1 MSRIGSLNCRS
12 FEDRIHQ
19 ILDDR
24 LTLTGDDLLM
34 AHAARCADCE
44 QILND
49 YDSVD
54 DSVKLLPAD
63 LAEILREADAKRV
76 SPAFASRR
84 LVVLASLAAMI
95 VISLNIFHGLNNEPP
110 IQSASVAHVASA
122 PLLAIATLEADNQ
135 RLPIATQPQRPT
147 PDTSPFSKNFSV
159 ENSILSINL
168 PTTLPAVPTWG
179 DISKSLDPLEPVL
192 TYSSKIPAVRPVHC
206 SLNATINL
214 LKQSFSKSDQKPD
227 LGFWVDPNM
236 LAAV

>member
-34 AHAARCADCE
+34 AHAARCAACE
-44 QILND
+44 HILKD

-63 LAEILREADAKRV
+63 LADILREADANRDSAA
-76 SPAFASRR
+76 SPSRR

-95 VISLNIFHGLNNEPP
+95 VVSLNVFHRLNNQQPTEP
-110 IQSASVAHVASA
+110 ASVIRVASA
-122 PLLAIATLEADNQ
+122 PLLAAVSPKSDN
-135 RLPIATQPQRPT
+135 RRKSLASQPHRPT
-147 PDTSPFSKNFSV
+147 PDTSPFHKNFSIDS
-159 ENSILSINL
+159 SILRINF
-168 PTTLPAVPTWG
+168 PTVPTWG
-179 DISKSLDPLEPVL
+179 DISDSLDPLEPVL

-227 LGFWVDPNM
+227 LGFWIDPNI